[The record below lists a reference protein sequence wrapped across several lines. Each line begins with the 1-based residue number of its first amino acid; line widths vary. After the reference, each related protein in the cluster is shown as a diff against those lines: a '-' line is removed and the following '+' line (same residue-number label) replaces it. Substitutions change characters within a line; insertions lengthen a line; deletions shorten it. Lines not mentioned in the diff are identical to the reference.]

1 MRAGDAG
8 AEGGKM
14 SNHKRKRPKS
24 SRAGCLMCKPHKD
37 QRRKD
42 CLGSQTMQERRA
54 RVSEREQ
61 MREP

>member
-1 MRAGDAG
+1 
-8 AEGGKM
+8 M

-54 RVSEREQ
+54 RVSKREQ
-61 MREP
+61 VREQVREP